1 MHISR
6 LCSKTPGK
14 RLIVR
19 RLRVELQPEAL
30 GDLTEIFRT
39 VLRVSQHVPV
49 AEGFVRRIRERCAR
63 IGDAPHGGRPRDD
76 LAPGLRT
83 VPFEHSAVIADRVEA
98 ERVRIVNVFYGG
110 RDFEALYR
118 GERPE
123 DDR

>member
-1 MHISR
+1 M
-6 LCSKTPGK
+6 
-14 RLIVR
+14 R
-19 RLRVELQPEAL
+19 RLDVSYRTTAEA
-30 GDLTEIFRT
+30 DLRQIYRWLYEASRSPDTADRFLTR
-39 VLRVSQHVPV
+39 LL
-49 AEGFVRRIRERCAR
+49 ARCAR

-83 VPFEHSAVIADRVEA
+83 VPFERSAVIADRVEA